1 MTGQICFLLNHRQI
15 YTDQPAGLTLLD
27 YLRQTERLIGTK
39 EGCHA
44 GDCGACTVL
53 LGEWKHDHV
62 RYQAVTA
69 CLLPLG
75 ALQGKH
81 VVTIEG
87 INKGINQ
94 ANLTPVQQALVDFGG
109 TQCGFCTSGIVMSLT
124 VYLLTGNQVNVEG
137 VSKALSGNLCR
148 CTGYEAIKRASAALM
163 RSQSHLPLT
172 IAEAIDQQILPPYF
186 ADITERL
193 RQLQPSANELS
204 ELGELRELGELAE
217 FAIAGGT
224 DLYVQSGDFLTESS
238 VQFLSSS
245 IAHKGITTDKGEMH
259 IGALTTFAEFASH
272 PAVINIIPQMPIYI
286 EKIASQQIRNLATI
300 GGNIV
305 GASPIADLTILLLA
319 LDALLVW
326 QKGSQRRTLPLRE
339 FFLGYKQTDKMQG
352 EILQEIIL
360 PRDICDRK
368 IHFEKVSKRM
378 HVDCAAVNSAIA
390 IRYETDQIRELRI
403 SMGGVAPIPLLLQQT
418 SNFLIGK
425 RICRDTL
432 EQSFPILQSELSP
445 RSDIYGSEAY
455 KRLLARQLLI
465 AHFVELFPDLINGR
479 ELYATH

>member
-15 YTDQPAGLTLLD
+15 CTDQPAGLTLLD

-53 LGEWKHDHV
+53 LGECLLGEWNAEHV

-87 INKGINQ
+87 INQ
-94 ANLTPVQQALVDFGG
+94 ANLSPVQQALVDFGA
-109 TQCGFCTSGIVMSLT
+109 TQCGFCTSGMVMSLT
-124 VYLLTGNQVNVEG
+124 AYLLTGDQVNVEG

-148 CTGYEAIKRASAALM
+148 CTGYGAIKRASASLM

-172 IAEAIDQQILPPYF
+172 IAEAINQQILPPYF

-193 RQLQPSANELS
+193 RQLRQPVTEVSAIAELS
-204 ELGELRELGELAE
+204 E

-224 DLYVQSGDFLTESS
+224 DLYVQSGDLLPEVP
-238 VQFLSSS
+238 VQFLSAS
-245 IAHKGITTDKGEMH
+245 IAHKGITTDKGRIH
-259 IGALTTFAEFASH
+259 IGALTTFADFASH
-272 PAVINIIPQMPIYI
+272 PAILQLIPQMPAYI
-286 EKIASQQIRNLATI
+286 EQIASPQIRNLATI

-305 GASPIADLTILLLA
+305 GASPIADFTILLLV

-326 QKGSQRRTLPLRE
+326 QRGSQRRTLPIRE
-339 FFLGYKQTDKMQG
+339 FFLDYKQTDRMQG

-390 IRYETDQIRELRI
+390 IRDEADQIRELRI

-425 RICRDTL
+425 HICRDTL
-432 EQSFPILQSELSP
+432 EQSFPILQAEISP
-445 RSDIYGSEAY
+445 RSDIYGSEPY

-465 AHFVELFPDLINGR
+465 AHFAELFPDLINGR